1 MSKDNRTWLEKQQ
14 DRKRRLE
21 MSVEQAV
28 ALRQKLEASQEQ
40 IAEIE
45 ARIQAQKQEYTYRLF
60 HWILDRQLK
69 KLDKERQQVARM
81 LEKMTLLE
89 QAQQELEKEVERP
102 PVVRQRR
109 VRVVYVSTEKVFF
122 LVLMLLLGW
131 LLCLWLL
138 RR

>member
-28 ALRQKLEASQEQ
+28 ALHQKLEASQEQ